1 MNPVLLTRRL
11 RLSDF
16 SASHLPD
23 LARMNA
29 DPEVMRYFPQKLN
42 FEESAELLKRIM
54 AHHQQ
59 NGYALFA
66 LHLTESDVFVGWC
79 GLMVVPFEAHF
90 TPAVEIGWRLNKIFW
105 GKGLAPEAAKAVLRF
120 GFLDLGLSEIV
131 SFTSELNQ
139 PSLRVMQKIGMQ
151 CNPED
156 DFDHPKLPKNHPLRM
171 HMLYRFKKT
180 EWLEHHESSEMP

>member
-16 SASHLPD
+16 SASNLPD

-29 DPEVMRYFPQKLN
+29 DPEVMRHFPATLN
-42 FEESAELLKRIM
+42 PEESVALLQRITE
-54 AHHQQ
+54 HQRI
-59 NGYALFA
+59 NGYSLFA
-66 LHLTESDVFVGWC
+66 LHLKESDAFVGWC
-79 GLMVVPFEAHF
+79 GLMKVPFSAHF

-105 GKGLAPEAAKAVLRF
+105 GKGLAPEAARSVLRF
-120 GFLDLGLSEIV
+120 GFLELGLSEIV
-131 SFTSELNQ
+131 SFTAELNQ

-156 DFDHPKLPKNHPLRM
+156 TFDHPELPKNYPLRK
-171 HMLYRFKKT
+171 HMLYRSRKT
-180 EWLEHHESSEMP
+180 EWLEHHESSEMS

>member
-29 DPEVMRYFPQKLN
+29 DAEVMRYFPQKLN

-59 NGYALFA
+59 NGYALFT

-79 GLMVVPFEAHF
+79 GL
-90 TPAVEIGWRLNKIFW
+90 IG
-105 GKGLAPEAAKAVLRF
+105 G
-120 GFLDLGLSEIV
+120 
-131 SFTSELNQ
+131 
-139 PSLRVMQKIGMQ
+139 SL
-151 CNPED
+151 
-156 DFDHPKLPKNHPLRM
+156 
-171 HMLYRFKKT
+171 
-180 EWLEHHESSEMP
+180 